1 MTTARSI
8 LLIDDDDLFRKAL
21 RLTLERA
28 GHAVTEAVDGND
40 GLRRYGEGTFDLVIT
55 DLIMPGKEGLETI
68 RELRAGNPAVR
79 ILAMSGGGRIDSR
92 DYLTM
97 AKAFGAMRVLDK
109 PFTERDLI
117 QAIEAILATA

>member
-1 MTTARSI
+1 MNTSRTI

-28 GHAVTEAVDGND
+28 GHVVVEAIDGNA
-40 GLRRYGEGTFDLVIT
+40 GLRCYRSRPFDLVIT

-68 RELRAGNPAVR
+68 RELRSMDAGVN
-79 ILAMSGGGRIDSR
+79 IIAMSGGGRIDAR

-97 AKAFGAMRVLDK
+97 AKAFGARRVLDK
-109 PFTERDLI
+109 PFSEQDLL
-117 QAIEAILATA
+117 QAIDAAAPAN